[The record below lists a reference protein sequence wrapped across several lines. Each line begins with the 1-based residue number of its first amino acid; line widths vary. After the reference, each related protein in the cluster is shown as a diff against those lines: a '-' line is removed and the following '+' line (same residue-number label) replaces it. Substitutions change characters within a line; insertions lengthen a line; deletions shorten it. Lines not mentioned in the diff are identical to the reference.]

1 MKLPFTIKLGAVKG
15 VFARLNP
22 LGLLRKIKSKLPSKL
37 GGKGKAGKEADDG
50 GHLDDEDMFGDLGDL
65 SELDAAAKERQRE
78 AAQKGDDDDDDD
90 DEAVDYTSDAYTTDK
105 EVNLDRM
112 TSGNDAAAAQESKLA
127 DHDDDG
133 DDNPL
138 GDIDLANLQ
147 AMPDFDDDTEAE
159 DEDGKVKSKKK
170 KLLLIVGGGVT
181 VAVMIGAASWLFLS
195 GTMSSE
201 EAGGQNPAVVHDAVV
216 SLDNVPLVSQ
226 GLLDSAPV
234 NPDRD
239 PSQQSVAAP
248 APGSA
253 AAPKQGGGAPEPT
266 RPMSEADAALAQL
279 GLNVSPEPGAG
290 VVVPSVTRT
299 SFKGLSAAPAGT
311 PLAVAPVGGVAEST
325 DLGVLPKIAEDGLT
339 PYEAYARPEPAMD
352 AAKPKIAIIITGVGM
367 SRAATEATLAAM
379 PQDVALALDVYARGL
394 DFWVARAREDG
405 HEILLSL
412 PMESETF
419 PFSDPGPEALKVL
432 NAPEENIKKLEFI
445 FTRTT
450 GYFGV
455 LTELGGK
462 FLAVEDQV
470 NVLMEQ
476 LKKRGLMYVDGGAP
490 GSLGTR
496 VAHKQDIPWAAVE
509 MNLDQAQSRAELE
522 RLLQDLSDL
531 AQKRAIA
538 VARVSATPLTL
549 AVLSAWIATLDQKGM
564 QLVPLSAL
572 AKKQIIR

>member
-22 LGLLRKIKSKLPSKL
+22 LGLLRKIKFKLPFKR
-37 GGKGKAGKEADDG
+37 GGKGKAGKKAGDDG
-50 GHLDDEDMFGDLGDL
+50 HPDDEDMFGDLGDL
-65 SELDAAAKERQRE
+65 SELDAAAKERHRE
-78 AAQKGDDDDDDD
+78 GAKKGDDDDD

-112 TSGNDAAAAQESKLA
+112 TSGNDAAAAQESKFA
-127 DHDDDG
+127 DHKDDGDDDDD

-138 GDIDLANLQ
+138 GDIDLASIQ
-147 AMPDFDDDTEAE
+147 AMPDFDDDSE

-170 KLLLIVGGGVT
+170 KLLLIAGGGVT

-195 GTMSSE
+195 GTTPSE
-201 EAGGQNPAVVHDAVV
+201 EAGSKNPAVVHDAVV

-226 GLLDSAPV
+226 GLLDSAPE

-239 PSQQSVAAP
+239 PSQKSVVAP

-253 AAPKQGGGAPEPT
+253 AAPKQGGGEAA

-311 PLAVAPVGGVAEST
+311 PLAVAPVGGVAEPT
-325 DLGVLPKIAEDGLT
+325 DLGILPKIAEDGLT

-367 SRAATEATLAAM
+367 SRAAAEATLAAM

-412 PMESETF
+412 PMESEVF
-419 PFSDPGPEALKVL
+419 PFSDPGPGALKVL
-432 NAPEENIKKLEFI
+432 NAPEENVKKLEFI
-445 FTRTT
+445 LTRTT

-476 LKKRGLMYVDGGAP
+476 LKKRGLMYVDGGAS

-496 VAHKQDIPWAAVE
+496 VAHKQDVPWAMVE

-531 AQKRAIA
+531 AQKRAVA